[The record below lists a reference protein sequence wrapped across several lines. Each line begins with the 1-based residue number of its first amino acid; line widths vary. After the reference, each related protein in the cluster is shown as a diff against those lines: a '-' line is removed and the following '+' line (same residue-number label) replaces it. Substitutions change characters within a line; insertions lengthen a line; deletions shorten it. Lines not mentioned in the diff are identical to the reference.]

1 MPRIVSLGV
10 LNMTATRLPQ
20 PAYPLAAKLDRASG
34 EVRVHT
40 MVDEEGNVVS
50 AKATSGNSVLRRAA
64 ENAAWQAKFEPVLL
78 SGQKVKMRGVLI
90 YHFYQ

>member
-1 MPRIVSLGV
+1 
-10 LNMTATRLPQ
+10 
-20 PAYPLAAKLDRASG
+20 
-34 EVRVHT
+34 